1 MRYAF
6 LVTILPLTFS
16 LSYHPEMSNTPP
28 GLPAGATRRMLRFG
42 AVVLL
47 IGLVSACSTPKPAP
61 KRSTASSPPAVAA
74 PPATS
79 VTPAVPAARLVWP
92 VQGPVIGKFDGSR
105 NKGIDISGKEGASVV
120 AAQAGRVVYA
130 GSELRGYG
138 NLVIIKHNE
147 QLLTAY
153 AHNRKILVKEDQAVR
168 QGQQIAEMGRSG
180 TDRVK
185 LHFEVRRDGNA
196 VDPMPYLPKP

>member
-1 MRYAF
+1 MLVFFCTYAKACRG
-6 LVTILPLTFS
+6 FS
-16 LSYHPEMSNTPP
+16 RGGAAL
-28 GLPAGATRRMLRFG
+28 GLLA
-42 AVVLL
+42 LL
-47 IGLVSACSTPKPAP
+47 AACSAPKPAP
-61 KRSTASSPPAVAA
+61 VAPAHRPAASAPAPSSVPA
-74 PPATS
+74 PPAA
-79 VTPAVPAARLVWP
+79 PALRLVWP

-105 NKGIDISGKEGASVV
+105 NKGIDIAGQAGTPVV
-120 AAQAGRVVYA
+120 AAEAGKVVYA

-138 NLVIIKHNE
+138 NLIIIKHSE

-153 AHNRKILVKEDQAVR
+153 AHNRKILVKENQTVR
-168 QGQQIAEMGRSG
+168 QGQRIAEMGSSG

>member
-1 MRYAF
+1 M
-6 LVTILPLTFS
+6 
-16 LSYHPEMSNTPP
+16 
-28 GLPAGATRRMLRFG
+28 
-42 AVVLL
+42 
-47 IGLVSACSTPKPAP
+47 
-61 KRSTASSPPAVAA
+61 
-74 PPATS
+74 
-79 VTPAVPAARLVWP
+79 VWP

-105 NKGIDISGKEGASVV
+105 NKGIDIGGKAGAPVV
-120 AAQAGRVVYA
+120 TAEAGRVVYA

-138 NLVIIKHNE
+138 NLVIVKHSE

-153 AHNRKILVKEDQAVR
+153 DHNRKILVKENQTVR
-168 QGQQIAEMGRSG
+168 QGQRIAEMGSSG

>member
-1 MRYAF
+1 MLAF
-6 LVTILPLTFS
+6 FFS
-16 LSYHPEMSNTPP
+16 SAKACRGFPRVGAAL
-28 GLPAGATRRMLRFG
+28 GLLAML
-42 AVVLL
+42 A
-47 IGLVSACSTPKPAP
+47 ACSTPKPAP
-61 KRSTASSPPAVAA
+61 VAPAPKPAASAPVPSSVPA
-74 PPATS
+74 PPA
-79 VTPAVPAARLVWP
+79 APAARLVWP

-105 NKGIDISGKEGASVV
+105 NKGIDIAGQAGAPVV
-120 AAQAGRVVYA
+120 AAEAGRVVYA

-138 NLVIIKHNE
+138 NLVIVKHID

-153 AHNRKILVKEDQAVR
+153 AHNRKILVKEHQTVR
-168 QGQQIAEMGRSG
+168 QGQRIAEMGSSG

>member
-1 MRYAF
+1 MLA
-6 LVTILPLTFS
+6 S
-16 LSYHPEMSNTPP
+16 LLSSAPSRRRVVH
-28 GLPAGATRRMLRFG
+28 AG
-42 AVVLL
+42 VVL
-47 IGLVSACSTPKPAP
+47 GLLALLAACSTPKPAP
-61 KRSTASSPPAVAA
+61 AVPAATPKPVVVPAPVPAA
-74 PPATS
+74 
-79 VTPAVPAARLVWP
+79 PAVPAVRLVWP

-105 NKGIDISGKEGASVV
+105 NKGIDIAGQAGAPVV
-120 AAQAGRVVYA
+120 AAEAGRVVYA

-138 NLVIIKHNE
+138 NLVIVKHSE

-153 AHNRKILVKEDQAVR
+153 AHNRKILVKENQTVR
-168 QGQQIAEMGRSG
+168 QGQRIAEMGSSG

>member
-1 MRYAF
+1 MLAS
-6 LVTILPLTFS
+6 LFS
-16 LSYHPEMSNTPP
+16 S
-28 GLPAGATRRMLRFG
+28 AQTRRGFAHVG
-42 AVVLL
+42 AALGLL
-47 IGLVSACSTPKPAP
+47 ALLGACSTPKPAP
-61 KRSTASSPPAVAA
+61 VVPAPAPKPAASAPVPSSVPAPPVAPAV
-74 PPATS
+74 
-79 VTPAVPAARLVWP
+79 RLVWP

-105 NKGIDISGKEGASVV
+105 NKGIDIAGQAGAPVV
-120 AAQAGRVVYA
+120 AAEAGRVVYA

-138 NLVIIKHNE
+138 NLVIIKHSE

-153 AHNRKILVKEDQAVR
+153 AHNRKILVKENQTVR
-168 QGQQIAEMGRSG
+168 QGQRIAEMGSSG

>member
-1 MRYAF
+1 MRYAR
-6 LVTILPLTFS
+6 LVTMLASLFS
-16 LSYHPEMSNTPP
+16 S
-28 GLPAGATRRMLRFG
+28 AQTRRGFAHVG
-42 AVVLL
+42 AALGLL
-47 IGLVSACSTPKPAP
+47 ALLVACSTPKPAP
-61 KRSTASSPPAVAA
+61 VVPAPAPKPAASAPVPSSVPA
-74 PPATS
+74 PPAAS
-79 VTPAVPAARLVWP
+79 AVRLAWP

-105 NKGIDISGKEGASVV
+105 NKGIDIAGQAGAPVV
-120 AAQAGRVVYA
+120 AAEAGRVVYA

-138 NLVIIKHNE
+138 NLVIIKHSE

-153 AHNRKILVKEDQAVR
+153 AHNRKILVKENQTVR
-168 QGQQIAEMGRSG
+168 QGQRIAEMGSSG

>member
-1 MRYAF
+1 MLAF
-6 LVTILPLTFS
+6 IFFS
-16 LSYHPEMSNTPP
+16 VQVRRGFARAGTAL
-28 GLPAGATRRMLRFG
+28 GLLAML
-42 AVVLL
+42 A
-47 IGLVSACSTPKPAP
+47 ACSTPKPAP
-61 KRSTASSPPAVAA
+61 VAPTPKPAASAPVPSSVPA
-74 PPATS
+74 PPA
-79 VTPAVPAARLVWP
+79 APAARLVWP

-105 NKGIDISGKEGASVV
+105 NKGIDIAGQAGAPVV
-120 AAQAGRVVYA
+120 AAEAGRVVYA

-138 NLVIIKHNE
+138 NLVIVKHSE

-153 AHNRKILVKEDQAVR
+153 AHNRKILVKENQTVR
-168 QGQQIAEMGRSG
+168 QGQRIAEMGSSG

>member
-1 MRYAF
+1 MLAS
-6 LVTILPLTFS
+6 LFS
-16 LSYHPEMSNTPP
+16 SAQARRGFAHAGTAL
-28 GLPAGATRRMLRFG
+28 GLLAML
-42 AVVLL
+42 A
-47 IGLVSACSTPKPAP
+47 ACSTPKPAP
-61 KRSTASSPPAVAA
+61 VAPAPAPKPAVSAPVPAA
-74 PPATS
+74 PPAA
-79 VTPAVPAARLVWP
+79 PAVRLVWP

-105 NKGIDISGKEGASVV
+105 NKGIDIAGQAGAPVV
-120 AAQAGRVVYA
+120 AAEAGRVVYA

-138 NLVIIKHNE
+138 NLVIIKHSE

-153 AHNRKILVKEDQAVR
+153 AHNRKILVKENQTVR
-168 QGQQIAEMGRSG
+168 QGQRIAEMGSSD